1 VSSPPALDDD
11 HQLCLQVAR
20 LLAVR
25 LGQSPDEV
33 TIRGAPKHDPS
44 EDGHPVDLIVDVGGE
59 VWPIEHTVVET
70 FETQLQRPDPRS
82 YN

>member
-1 VSSPPALDDD
+1 MSSPPALDDD

-33 TIRGAPKHDPS
+33 TIRRAPKHDPS
-44 EDGHPVDLIVDVGGE
+44 EDGHPVDLIVDAGGE
-59 VWPIEHTVVET
+59 VWAIHTVVDT
-70 FETQLQRPDPRS
+70 FETELPRPW